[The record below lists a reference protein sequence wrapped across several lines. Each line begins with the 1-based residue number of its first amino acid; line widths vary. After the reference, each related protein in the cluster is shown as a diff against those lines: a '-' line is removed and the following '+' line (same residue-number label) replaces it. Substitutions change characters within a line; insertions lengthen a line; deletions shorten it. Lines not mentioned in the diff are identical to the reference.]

1 MYPFLSVSIYTQ
13 NKKYMKYVRTF
24 EQFIDEKYSEL
35 NESVNLAATFNPK
48 KLGAIVELTKVPV
61 EKFLNKHGYS
71 IFYASASGS
80 GPFNVGVTA
89 YKGNDIQLFY
99 ENKKGEMVR
108 VGYSFFSNT
117 VGFDIYRISKTDE
130 SGNYEVLNSLLSRN
144 ERGFTNINTWPARKS
159 TYEEIVQKIYDGLD

>member
-1 MYPFLSVSIYTQ
+1 
-13 NKKYMKYVRTF
+13 MKYVRTF
-24 EQFIDEKYSEL
+24 EQFINDKYSEL

-48 KLGAIVELTKVPV
+48 KLGEIVELTKVPV

-99 ENKKGEMVR
+99 ENRKGEMVR

-130 SGNYEVLNSLLSRN
+130 SGNYEVLDSLLPLN
-144 ERGFTNINTWPARKS
+144 ERGRNGVTIWPARKS
-159 TYEEIVQKIYDGLD
+159 TYEEIIEKIYDSLN